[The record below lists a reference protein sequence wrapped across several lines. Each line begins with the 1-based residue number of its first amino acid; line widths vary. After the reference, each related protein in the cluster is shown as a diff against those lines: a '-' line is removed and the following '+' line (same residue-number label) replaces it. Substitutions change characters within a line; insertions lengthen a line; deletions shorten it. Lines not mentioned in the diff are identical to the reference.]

1 MARGFIV
8 AGTTGLAFRDS
19 IPMLGAKSACD
30 PFPPYRRLHLYDT
43 SVEFV
48 FLVSEDFGGACA
60 CGAGGGGGV
69 QVLAV
74 SMGQVLVPTIALVV
88 LAAILT
94 GSFLILSYWVVAAE
108 VSRLRKTFLFVAVKA
123 RD

>member
-1 MARGFIV
+1 
-8 AGTTGLAFRDS
+8 
-19 IPMLGAKSACD
+19 MLGAKSACD

-60 CGAGGGGGV
+60 CGARCEGGGV

-94 GSFLILSYWVVAAE
+94 GSFFNLVILGGGGGSESFEENFSVCCCQG
-108 VSRLRKTFLFVAVKA
+108 
-123 RD
+123 

>member
-48 FLVSEDFGGACA
+48 FLVSEDC
-60 CGAGGGGGV
+60 GGV
-69 QVLAV
+69 LNSDQFLYWE
-74 SMGQVLVPTIALVV
+74 I
-88 LAAILT
+88 IYLT
-94 GSFLILSYWVVAAE
+94 L
-108 VSRLRKTFLFVAVKA
+108 
-123 RD
+123 